1 MDPLNAKTFGE
12 NQPHYNVKCQPQNKA
27 SQMWNPF
34 KVSQTSKIDDQTGY
48 PCYEHGVLI
57 IGKDNKLL
65 VKWINVVFI
74 VSTAKIHLLPSP
86 FLQNIIKLPNFFGP
100 TQC

>member
-1 MDPLNAKTFGE
+1 MILIACSWIKCGFYSINSQILFYKILLNSLISLDPLNAKTFGE
-12 NQPHYNVKCQPQNKA
+12 NQLHYNVKCQPQNKA

-34 KVSQTSKIDDQTGY
+34 KASQTSKIDDQTGY

-65 VKWINVVFI
+65 V
-74 VSTAKIHLLPSP
+74 T
-86 FLQNIIKLPNFFGP
+86 
-100 TQC
+100 